1 MKLYKSLSF
10 ALLFLVAFASA
21 QTSANRFF
29 YELTYKPKQKVDS
42 LQKAVVILDVSDK
55 KSIYKDYLTVSQDS
69 LIKIEVDKMMKAG
82 MFKDISKSFQ
92 QPKFAFKVI
101 KEYPSMK
108 VNFNERM
115 LNSVFGYEEE
125 PKFNWQI
132 TNEKQKIG
140 DYEAQKATT
149 EFGGRQW
156 TAWFTPEIP
165 IQDGPYKFSGLPG
178 LIVKIEDAGQNYLW
192 TLEANKK
199 LNQNI
204 DTNKLNFLEFQM
216 GEAKKISKD
225 GFVKRMSE
233 YRKNP
238 MGQMSQW
245 YEGKDAELMKKL
257 KEQETREKQK
267 LNHYNN
273 PVEL

>member
-1 MKLYKSLSF
+1 MS
-10 ALLFLVAFASA
+10 
-21 QTSANRFF
+21 
-29 YELTYKPKQKVDS
+29 
-42 LQKAVVILDVSDK
+42 
-55 KSIYKDYLTVSQDS
+55 
-69 LIKIEVDKMMKAG
+69 
-82 MFKDISKSFQ
+82 
-92 QPKFAFKVI
+92 
-101 KEYPSMK
+101 EYY
-108 VNFNERM
+108 V
-115 LNSVFGYEEE
+115 YEEN
-125 PKFNWQI
+125 PNLKWQI
-132 TNEKQKIG
+132 SSEKEKIG
-140 DYEAQKATT
+140 VYNTQKATT

-204 DTNKLNFLEFQM
+204 DTNKLNYLEFQM

-245 YEGKDAELMKKL
+245 YEDKDAELMKKL